1 MKEKEI
7 FKLQDELVDEESKK
21 IEANALEEELDH

>member
-21 IEANALEEELDH
+21 IEANALGEELDH